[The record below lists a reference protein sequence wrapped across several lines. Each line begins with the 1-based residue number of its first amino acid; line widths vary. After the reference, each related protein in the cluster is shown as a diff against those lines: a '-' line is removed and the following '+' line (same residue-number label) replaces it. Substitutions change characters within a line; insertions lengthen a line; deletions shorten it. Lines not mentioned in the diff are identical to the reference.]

1 MLEWLERTSRIV
13 NLCNAIWLTS
23 VLKESRIQTGVTPM
37 RASVAGLAIAVF
49 AVGSAHAQYM
59 ISAHSGVVQYVEGTA
74 YLNENQVEPRAGEF
88 PNIKENQVFR
98 TTEGMAEV
106 LLTPGVFLRM
116 GENSSIK
123 MVSNKLTDTRVEIL
137 SGSAMVECDD
147 LAKDNAVTLLAK
159 GNEMQLV
166 KHGLFR
172 VDADQGL
179 FKVYD
184 GEAIAK
190 NESGQVTLHKGK
202 QTLLTGAL
210 MAENF
215 DPKADDDL
223 YRWSDRRSGYLAKA
237 NVSSAN
243 NIISGG
249 SGYGG
254 SGYAGLGYAGLGYAG
269 LGYGGLGYGGFPGS
283 CLGGSLGFGAF
294 SPWQFNPMFGMYTYV
309 PCNGA
314 MFSPF
319 GYGFYS
325 PYTVYQAPV
334 YYGGGGGGGVTKG
347 TGVSRTGTG
356 TGKHDPFIPVR
367 SSALASRGSSSTGGY
382 TGGGVARGGAA
393 MSSAPSVS
401 VSSAGHSGGG
411 SSGGHGR

>member
-1 MLEWLERTSRIV
+1 
-13 NLCNAIWLTS
+13 
-23 VLKESRIQTGVTPM
+23 M
-37 RASVAGLAIAVF
+37 RASVAGLALGVF
-49 AVGSAHAQYM
+49 AVGLAHAQYM

-123 MVSNKLTDTRVEIL
+123 MVSNKLTDTRLEIL

-147 LAKDNAVTLLAK
+147 FPKDNAVTLLAK

-166 KHGLFR
+166 KRGLYR

-179 FKVYD
+179 LKVYD

-243 NIISGG
+243 SIISGG
-249 SGYGG
+249 SSYGG
-254 SGYAGLGYAGLGYAG
+254 LGSAGLGYAGLGYAGLGYAG
-269 LGYGGLGYGGFPGS
+269 LGYGGLGGGFPGS

-325 PYTVYQAPV
+325 PYTVYQAPI
-334 YYGGGGGGGVTKG
+334 YYGGGGGGGGVTRG
-347 TGVSRTGTG
+347 GGISRTGTG
-356 TGKHDPFIPVR
+356 TGKHEPFIPAR
-367 SSALASRGSSSTGGY
+367 SSAVASRGSSSTGGY
-382 TGGGVARGGAA
+382 TGGGMARGGAA
-393 MSSAPSVS
+393 MSTSSSSVS

-411 SSGGHGR
+411 SSAGGHGR

>member
-1 MLEWLERTSRIV
+1 
-13 NLCNAIWLTS
+13 
-23 VLKESRIQTGVTPM
+23 M

-74 YLNENQVEPRAGEF
+74 YLNDNQVQPRAGEF

-98 TTEGMAEV
+98 TSEGMAEV

-116 GENSSIK
+116 GENTSIK
-123 MVSNKLTDTRVEIL
+123 MVSSKLTDTRVEVL
-137 SGSAMVECDD
+137 SGSAMVESDD
-147 LAKDNAVTLLAK
+147 FPKDNAVTLLAK
-159 GNEMQLV
+159 GNEILLV
-166 KHGLFR
+166 KHGLYR

-215 DPKADDDL
+215 DPKADDEL

-243 NIISGG
+243 SIVSGG

-254 SGYAGLGYAGLGYAG
+254 LGYGGLGYGGLGYAG
-269 LGYGGLGYGGFPGS
+269 LGYGGLGYGGGFPGS
-283 CLGGSLGFGAF
+283 CLGGSAGFGAF

-309 PCNGA
+309 PCTGA
-314 MFSPF
+314 MYSPF

-334 YYGGGGGGGVTKG
+334 YYGGGGGGTAG
-347 TGVSRTGTG
+347 TGTSRTGTG
-356 TGKHDPFIPVR
+356 TGKHAPFIPTR
-367 SSALASRGSSSTGGY
+367 SGAVASRGSSSTGGF
-382 TGGGVARGGAA
+382 TGGGMARGGAA
-393 MSSAPSVS
+393 MSTSSGS
-401 VSSAGHSGGG
+401 MSISSAGHSGGG
-411 SSGGHGR
+411 ASGGHGR

>member
-1 MLEWLERTSRIV
+1 
-13 NLCNAIWLTS
+13 
-23 VLKESRIQTGVTPM
+23 M
-37 RASVAGLAIAVF
+37 RASVAGLALGIM

-74 YLNENQVEPRAGEF
+74 YLNDQQVEPRVGEF
-88 PNIKENQVFR
+88 PNIKENEVFR

-106 LLTPGVFLRM
+106 LLTPGVFLRL

-123 MVSNKLTDTRVEIL
+123 MVSGKLTDTRVEIV

-147 LAKDNAVTLLAK
+147 IAKDNAITLLAK
-159 GNEMQLV
+159 GNEMLLV
-166 KHGLFR
+166 KHGLYR

-184 GEAIAK
+184 GEAIVK
-190 NESGQVTLHKGK
+190 NDSGQVTLHKGK

-243 NIISGG
+243 SIISGG

-254 SGYAGLGYAGLGYAG
+254 SGYAGLGAGLGYAG

-314 MFSPF
+314 MYSPF

-334 YYGGGGGGGVTKG
+334 YYGGGGTAG
-347 TGVSRTGTG
+347 TGVSRSGTG
-356 TGKHDPFIPVR
+356 TGKHEPFMPVR
-367 SSALASRGSSSTGGY
+367 SGSVASRGSSSTGGY
-382 TGGGVARGGAA
+382 SGGGLARGGSA
-393 MSSAPSVS
+393 SSTGS
-401 VSSAGHSGGG
+401 VSSGGHSGGG

>member
-1 MLEWLERTSRIV
+1 
-13 NLCNAIWLTS
+13 
-23 VLKESRIQTGVTPM
+23 M
-37 RASVAGLAIAVF
+37 RASVAGLVLGVL
-49 AVGSAHAQYM
+49 AVGSVHAQYM

-74 YLNENQVEPRAGEF
+74 YLNDQQIEPRAGEF

-98 TTEGMAEV
+98 TSEGMAEV

-123 MVSNKLTDTRVEIL
+123 MVSNKLTDTRVEVM
-137 SGSAMVECDD
+137 SGSAMVECDI
-147 LAKDNAVTLLAK
+147 AKDNAITLLAK
-159 GNEMQLV
+159 GNEMSLV
-166 KHGLFR
+166 KHGLYR

-184 GEAIAK
+184 GEATVK
-190 NESGQVTLHKGK
+190 NDSGQVTLHKGK

-254 SGYAGLGYAGLGYAG
+254 SGYAGLGAGLGYPGMGYAG
-269 LGYGGLGYGGFPGS
+269 LGAGGLGYGGFPGD
-283 CLGGSLGFGAF
+283 CLGGSFGLGAY

-309 PCNGA
+309 PCAGA
-314 MFSPF
+314 FYSPF

-334 YYGGGGGGGVTKG
+334 YYGGGGGTAG
-347 TGVSRTGTG
+347 TGTSRTGTG
-356 TGKHDPFIPVR
+356 TGKHSPFLPTR
-367 SSALASRGSSSTGGY
+367 SSAVASRGSSSTGGFS
-382 TGGGVARGGAA
+382 GLARGGSALSSSS
-393 MSSAPSVS
+393 SSAS
-401 VSSAGHSGGG
+401 VSSGGHLGGGG

>member
-1 MLEWLERTSRIV
+1 
-13 NLCNAIWLTS
+13 
-23 VLKESRIQTGVTPM
+23 M
-37 RASVAGLAIAVF
+37 RASVAGLAMAVL
-49 AVGSAHAQYM
+49 AVSSAHAQYM
-59 ISAHSGVVQYVEGTA
+59 ISAHSGVVQHVEGTA
-74 YLNENQVEPRAGEF
+74 YLNDQQIEPRAGEF

-98 TTEGMAEV
+98 TSEGMAEV

-123 MVSNKLTDTRVEIL
+123 MVSNKLTDTRVEVL
-137 SGSAMVECDD
+137 SGSAMVECDI
-147 LAKDNAVTLLAK
+147 AKDNAITLLAK
-159 GNEMQLV
+159 GNEMSLV
-166 KHGLFR
+166 KHGLYR

-184 GEAIAK
+184 GEALVK
-190 NESGQVTLHKGK
+190 NDSGQVTLHKGK

-243 NIISGG
+243 TIVSGG

-254 SGYAGLGYAGLGYAG
+254 SGYAGLGAGLGYPGLGYAGLGYAGLGSGG
-269 LGYGGLGYGGFPGS
+269 LGYGGLGYGGFPGD
-283 CLGGSLGFGAF
+283 CLGGSLGFGAY

-309 PCNGA
+309 PCGGA
-314 MFSPF
+314 FYSPF

-334 YYGGGGGGGVTKG
+334 YYGGGGGGGTTKG
-347 TGVSRTGTG
+347 TGISRTGTG
-356 TGKHDPFIPVR
+356 TGKHEAFLSSR
-367 SSALASRGSSSTGGY
+367 SSAVASRGSSSTGGY
-382 TGGGVARGGAA
+382 SGGLARGGSALST
-393 MSSAPSVS
+393 SSSSVS

>member
-1 MLEWLERTSRIV
+1 
-13 NLCNAIWLTS
+13 
-23 VLKESRIQTGVTPM
+23 M

-59 ISAHSGVVQYVEGTA
+59 ISAHSGVIQYVEGTA
-74 YLNENQVEPRAGEF
+74 YLNDNQVQPRAGEF

-98 TTEGMAEV
+98 TSEGMAEV

-116 GENSSIK
+116 GENTSIQ
-123 MVSNKLTDTRVEIL
+123 MVSSKLTDTRVEVL

-147 LAKDNAVTLLAK
+147 FPKDNAVTLLVK
-159 GNEMQLV
+159 GNEILLV
-166 KHGLFR
+166 KHGLYR

-215 DPKADDDL
+215 DPKADDEL

-243 NIISGG
+243 SIVSGG

-254 SGYAGLGYAGLGYAG
+254 LGYGGLGYGGLGYAG
-269 LGYGGLGYGGFPGS
+269 LGYGGLVMVAAFLDLVSADLQVLARSARGS
-283 CLGGSLGFGAF
+283 S
-294 SPWQFNPMFGMYTYV
+294 T
-309 PCNGA
+309 PCSA
-314 MFSPF
+314 CIRMSRAPAQCTAHSATASIAPTRFARLPF
-319 GYGFYS
+319 TTAGVVVGRL
-325 PYTVYQAPV
+325 APV
-334 YYGGGGGGGVTKG
+334 LRERGRVQGNMHLS
-347 TGVSRTGTG
+347 SRLGAA
-356 TGKHDPFIPVR
+356 R
-367 SSALASRGSSSTGGY
+367 LASRGSSSTGGF
-382 TGGGVARGGAA
+382 TGGGMARGGAA
-393 MSSAPSVS
+393 MSTSSGS
-401 VSSAGHSGGG
+401 MSISSAGHSGGG
-411 SSGGHGR
+411 ASGGHGH

>member
-1 MLEWLERTSRIV
+1 
-13 NLCNAIWLTS
+13 
-23 VLKESRIQTGVTPM
+23 
-37 RASVAGLAIAVF
+37 
-49 AVGSAHAQYM
+49 M
-59 ISAHSGVVQYVEGTA
+59 ISARSGVVQHVEGTA
-74 YLNENQVEPRAGEF
+74 YLNDNQVEPRAGEF

-123 MVSNKLTDTRVEIL
+123 MVSNKLTDTRVEVL

-147 LAKDNAVTLLAK
+147 FPKDNAVTLLAK
-159 GNEMQLV
+159 GNEVQLV
-166 KHGLFR
+166 KRGLYR
-172 VDADQGL
+172 LDADLGL
-179 FKVYD
+179 LKVYD

-243 NIISGG
+243 SIISGG
-249 SGYGG
+249 SGSGS
-254 SGYAGLGYAGLGYAG
+254 SGYAGLGYPGFGSFAG
-269 LGYGGLGYGGFPGS
+269 LGYGGFGYAGSPGD
-283 CLGGSLGFGAF
+283 CLGGSFGFGAY

-309 PCNGA
+309 PCSGA
-314 MFSPF
+314 MYSPF

-334 YYGGGGGGGVTKG
+334 YYGGGGGGTKG
-347 TGVSRTGTG
+347 GGISRTGTG
-356 TGKHDPFIPVR
+356 TGKHAPFLPSR
-367 SSALASRGSSSTGGY
+367 SSAVASRGSSSTGGY
-382 TGGGVARGGAA
+382 SGGGMARGGAA
-393 MSSAPSVS
+393 MTTSTSSVS

-411 SSGGHGR
+411 GSSGGHGR